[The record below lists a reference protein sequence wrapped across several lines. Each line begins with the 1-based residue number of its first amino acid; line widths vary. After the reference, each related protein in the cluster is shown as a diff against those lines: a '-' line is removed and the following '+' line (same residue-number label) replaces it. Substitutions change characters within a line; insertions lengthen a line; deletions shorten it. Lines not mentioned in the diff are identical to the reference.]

1 MVLRRVLLGFG
12 AFAGAIAVII
22 GLTVALAP
30 WMDGPI
36 SRIAGGPFQQ
46 AVGPGQP
53 DLDKLQEAASV
64 ELEVQLETRPS
75 VTVAIIVLDN
85 VAYVPSTLRPAEK
98 RWPRAILNDP
108 AVRIRTAG
116 KVYAYNAYKVVD
128 QQLHQALSRLGAK
141 KYSEDYFKPENT
153 WFFRLTE
160 VSK

>member
-1 MVLRRVLLGFG
+1 MLRRVLLGFG
-12 AFAGAIAVII
+12 VFVGVIAAII

-36 SRIAGGPFQQ
+36 TRIAGGPFQQ
-46 AVGPGQP
+46 AADPGKP
-53 DLDKLQEAASV
+53 DLDKLEEAGSV

-75 VTVAIIVLDN
+75 VTVAIIVHEN
-85 VAYVPSTLRPAEK
+85 VTYVPSTLRPAEK

-108 AVRIRTAG
+108 AVRIRTDG
-116 KVYAYNAYKVVD
+116 KVYAYYAYKVVD

-141 KYSEDYFKPENT
+141 KYSENYFKPENT

-160 VSK
+160 VAK